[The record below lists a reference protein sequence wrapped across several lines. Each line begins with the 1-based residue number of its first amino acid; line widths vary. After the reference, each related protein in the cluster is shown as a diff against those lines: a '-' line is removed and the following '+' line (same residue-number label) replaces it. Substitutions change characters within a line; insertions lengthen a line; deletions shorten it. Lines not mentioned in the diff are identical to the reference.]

1 MPQVKV
7 LMMAGYWTA
16 WIDQL
21 AAVSPRVNAVAA
33 HTPDDLMR
41 EIVDAEVVYGRLPRD
56 PFVEA
61 KELKWV
67 QSIGVGFE
75 TMLYPE
81 MIGSDV
87 VITNTSGAFDAAM
100 GEHALA
106 LILGFTR
113 GIAAHDRYRRE
124 RVWSRDKVDVSLIHE
139 GTACVLGLGTIG
151 RSIARLLGQFGMHVI
166 GVDAQTTVAPEG
178 VAELVGADGMLDAA
192 GKADVVVVALP
203 VTDQTKGMI
212 DTAWFD
218 RLKPTA
224 LVVNIAR
231 GPIINESDLVDALT
245 SGQIAGAALDVYEK
259 EPLPHESPLWDLPN
273 VVMTPHIASRSEEG
287 DRNLQKI
294 FVENLRRYV
303 AGEPLLNVVDKKKG
317 YVVQP

>member
-7 LMMAGYWTA
+7 LMMAGYFTA
-16 WIDQL
+16 WLDQL
-21 AAVSPRVNAVAA
+21 AAVSPSVNAVAA
-33 HTPDDLMR
+33 HTPEDLMR
-41 EIVDAEVVYGRLPRD
+41 EIVDADVVYGRLPRE
-56 PFVEA
+56 PFLAA
-61 KELKWV
+61 KQLKWV

-81 MIGSDV
+81 MVDSEV

-113 GIAAHDRYRRE
+113 GIAAHDRGRKDRAWNRE
-124 RVWSRDKVDVSLIHE
+124 GVPVSLIHE
-139 GTACVLGLGTIG
+139 QTACVLGMGTIG

-166 GVDAQTTVAPEG
+166 GADAQIKDAPEG
-178 VAELVGADGMLDAA
+178 VSELVRPDGMLSAIA
-192 GKADVVVVALP
+192 RADVVVVALP
-203 VTDQTKGMI
+203 VTAETQGMI
-212 DTAWFD
+212 DSSWFAAM
-218 RLKPTA
+218 KNTA

-231 GPIINESDLVDALT
+231 GPIINEAHLVEALR
-245 SGQIAGAALDVYEK
+245 SGQINGAALDVYEK
-259 EPLPHESPLWDLPN
+259 EPLPAESPLWDMPN

-303 AGEPLLNVVDKKKG
+303 AGEPLLNLVDKRKG
-317 YVVQP
+317 YVVQ